1 MRICVFCGSKT
12 GNIPAFLEAAQAL
25 AMLMA
30 RAGHGLVYGGG
41 NIGLMGVI
49 ADSALTAGGE
59 VIGVI
64 PGALAGLEIAHAN
77 LTQLYVVQS
86 MHERKAL
93 MADLADA
100 FVALPGGYGT
110 LDETF
115 EILTWAQL
123 RFHNKPIGM
132 LNVADFFTP
141 LLSFLDLQMRQ
152 GFLRLDHR
160 KLLLVETAP
169 DALLTRL
176 EAAATSARPTL
187 RSPVE
192 P

>member
-1 MRICVFCGSKT
+1 MRICVFCGSKF
-12 GNIPAFLEAAQAL
+12 GNNPAYQQAARDFAAL
-25 AMLMA
+25 LAT
-30 RAGHGLVYGGG
+30 AGHELVYGGG

-49 ADSALTAGGE
+49 ADAALAAGGQ

-64 PGALAGLEIAHAN
+64 PGALAGLEIAHSS
-77 LTQLYVVQS
+77 LTQLHVVNS

-93 MADLADA
+93 MADLSDA

-123 RFHNKPIGM
+123 RIHNKPVGM
-132 LNVADFFTP
+132 LNVDDYFTP
-141 LLSFLDLQMRQ
+141 LLVFLDQQ
-152 GFLRLDHR
+152 VNEGFVRGDHHE
-160 KLLLVETAP
+160 LLLVETEPRAML
-169 DALLTRL
+169 DRL
-176 EAAATSARPTL
+176 DVVMKHKRPAL

>member
-12 GNIPAFLEAAQAL
+12 GSNPIYAEAAQDFARRL
-25 AMLMA
+25 ATS
-30 RAGHGLVYGGG
+30 GHDLIYGGG
-41 NIGLMGVI
+41 NIGLMGII
-49 ADSALTAGGE
+49 ADAALAENGQ

-64 PGALAGLEIAHAN
+64 PGSLANFEIAHSG
-77 LTQLYVVQS
+77 LTRLHIVKS

-93 MADLADA
+93 MAELSDA

-110 LDETF
+110 LDEMF

-123 RFHNKPIGM
+123 RFHNKPVGM
-132 LNVADFFTP
+132 LDVDGFFTP
-141 LLSFLDLQMRQ
+141 LLAFLDQQLRQ
-152 GFLRLDHR
+152 GFLREDHR
-160 KLLLVETAP
+160 QLLLVDVEP
-169 DALLTRL
+169 QSLLNRIAM
-176 EAAATSARPTL
+176 AAKDARPVL

>member
-1 MRICVFCGSKT
+1 MRICVFCGSKSGNNPKHADAARTFAT
-12 GNIPAFLEAAQAL
+12 GMAQA
-25 AMLMA
+25 
-30 RAGHGLVYGGG
+30 GHELVYGGG

-49 ADSALTAGGE
+49 ADAALAAGGQ

-64 PGALAGLEIAHAN
+64 PGSLADFEIAHSG
-77 LTQLYVVQS
+77 LTKLHIVKS

-93 MADLADA
+93 MAELSDA

-132 LNVADFFTP
+132 LNVEGFFTP
-141 LLSFLDLQMRQ
+141 LLTFLDQQMKQ
-152 GFLRLDHR
+152 GFLRDDHR
-160 KLLLVETAP
+160 ELLLVESEP
-169 DALLTRL
+169 
-176 EAAATSARPTL
+176 AAMLARMELAVKNARPKL

>member
-1 MRICVFCGSKT
+1 MRICVFCGSKF
-12 GNIPAFLEAAQAL
+12 GNNPAYRL
-25 AMLMA
+25 A
-30 RAGHGLVYGGG
+30 AGHFATLLATAGHELVYGGG

-49 ADSALTAGGE
+49 ADAALAAGGQ
-59 VIGVI
+59 VVGVI

-77 LTQLYVVQS
+77 LTQLHVVNS
-86 MHERKAL
+86 MHERKAM
-93 MADLADA
+93 MAELSDA

-123 RFHNKPIGM
+123 RIHNKPVGM
-132 LNVADFFTP
+132 LNVDDYFTP
-141 LLSFLDLQMRQ
+141 LLAFLDQQ
-152 GFLRLDHR
+152 VNHGFVRRDHHE
-160 KLLLVETAP
+160 LLLVETDP
-169 DALLTRL
+169 QVMLDRL
-176 EAAATSARPTL
+176 EVAMKHTRPAL

>member
-12 GNIPAFLEAAQAL
+12 GVDQSFSKVAVRFAESLAL
-25 AMLMA
+25 AK
-30 RAGHGLVYGGG
+30 HDLVYGGG
-41 NIGLMGVI
+41 NIGLMGII
-49 ADSALTAGGE
+49 ADAALAVGGN

-64 PGALAGLEIAHAN
+64 PGSLAELEIAHPK
-77 LTQLYVVQS
+77 LTELHVVKS

-93 MADLADA
+93 MTTLSDA
-100 FVALPGGYGT
+100 FVALPGGFGT

-123 RFHNKPIGM
+123 RFHNKPVGLI
-132 LNVADFFTP
+132 NVAGYYNS
-141 LLSFLDLQMRQ
+141 LLQFLDHQLAM
-152 GFLRLDHR
+152 GFLRQDHR
-160 KLLLVETAP
+160 DLLLVEIAP
-169 DALLTRL
+169 EKMLKRL
-176 EAAATSARPTL
+176 EQAHAVQRPDL

>member
-1 MRICVFCGSKT
+1 MRICVFCGSKL
-12 GNIPAFLEAAQAL
+12 GENPSYRESAHEFAS
-25 AMLMA
+25 MVG

-49 ADSALTAGGE
+49 ADAALGVGGE

-77 LTQLYVVQS
+77 LTQLHVVKS

-93 MADLADA
+93 MADLSDA

-123 RFHNKPIGM
+123 RFHNKPVGL
-132 LNVADFFTP
+132 LNVADFFST
-141 LLSFLDLQMRQ
+141 LLAFLDQQMAQ

-160 KLLLVETAP
+160 ELLLVSTTPKAM
-169 DALLTRL
+169 LTRMECAVREL
-176 EAAATSARPTL
+176 RPTL